1 MGMKG
6 KGKPP
11 MNLRKAL
18 NVAVLGAGLAG
29 VMTSGCSRDH
39 IEAVNLANEG
49 DRSVKVNV
57 EGAIQKY
64 EQARQLDPSNHRI
77 LWKLAKAYKKKED
90 WEKMASVLAQATQQA
105 PEFAN
110 YWFER
115 GYALIKQAQAG
126 NPDMY
131 EEAKAPFM
139 ECIKHDPNF
148 AECYHFLGESM
159 EWTDDNQG
167 ALENYTKALQHDPT
181 TPYYYPAPASLYI
194 TYKLYDQAEGILKE
208 GTRMIPPTEATQNN
222 LYEMYILLFQVAQA
236 KGDQSG
242 MLATMESAQA
252 VAGDAHPE
260 IAFNLGSTYAVMDPP
275 AKEKAVRMLKSF
287 SKRACRSGKAMKFKE
302 QCATAQSLLQELGGG
317 L

>member
-18 NVAVLGAGLAG
+18 NVAILGAGLAG
-29 VMTSGCSRDH
+29 IMTSGCSRDH

-77 LWKLAKAYKKKED
+77 LYKLAHAYKKKED

-115 GYALIKQAQAG
+115 GYSLIKQAQAG

-131 EEAKAPFM
+131 EEAKAPFQ
-139 ECIKHDPNF
+139 ECIKYDPNF
-148 AECYHFLGESM
+148 SECYHFLGEAM

-167 ALENYTKALQHDPT
+167 AIENYTKALQHDPMT
-181 TPYYYPAPASLYI
+181 AYFYPAPASLYI
-194 TYKLYDQAEGILKE
+194 TYKMYDQAEAVLKE

-222 LYEMYILLFQVAQA
+222 LYEMYILMFQVSQA
-236 KGDQSG
+236 KNDQAG
-242 MLATMESAQA
+242 MLAAMESAQA

-275 AKEKAVRMLKSF
+275 QKEKAVRMLKSF
-287 SKRACRSGKAMKFKE
+287 TKRACASAKGMKFKE
-302 QCATAQSLLQELGGG
+302 QCAAAQSLLQELGGG
-317 L
+317 